1 MTAASRTDDCVST
14 GVQADRGW
22 TPTAVRRLLGD
33 PDRIAP
39 NPMYRSAAPMRLF
52 SLARA
57 TAAENTEQW
66 QQWHE
71 KAVQR
76 SARGKAIAETK
87 RAALLA
93 EVAALNIRVPVIH
106 PETLAEL
113 AVAHRNRVNRE
124 WAESR
129 GCDADP
135 ATVDDVDT
143 ATLRRWMV
151 NYLRYARTI
160 YYAALSDLYARVG
173 RDLATEAIRDRLYA
187 AIADSYRAL
196 ADEARRQAAERQAG
210 L

>member
-14 GVQADRGW
+14 GKLAERGW
-22 TPTAVRRLLGD
+22 TPAAIRRFLGD
-33 PDRIAP
+33 PDRTAP

-57 TAAENTEQW
+57 VAAENTEQW
-66 QQWHE
+66 QQWRA
-71 KAVQR
+71 KAVER
-76 SARGKAIAETK
+76 SARGKAVAETK

-93 EVAALNIRVPVIH
+93 EVAALNIRVPVMH
-106 PETLAEL
+106 PETLAER
-113 AVAHRNRVNRE
+113 AVEHRNRVNRE

-129 GCDADP
+129 GYDVDP
-135 ATVDDVDT
+135 ADLDGVDQ

-151 NYLRYARTI
+151 NYLRHARTI
-160 YYAALSDLYARVG
+160 YDAALSDLYARVG
-173 RDLATEAIRDRLYA
+173 RDAATDAIRERVYA
-187 AIADSYRAL
+187 AIAGAYPAL